1 MNNLIVNKNGN
12 ILRKHNT
19 MTGFPAWASFID
31 ELFGEELGNS
41 KVTNFNNGLSTPKVN
56 IKENEDA
63 YTLDMAVPGF
73 KKSDFVIDVEDETL
87 SISMEASKEEE
98 KTEENYS
105 RKEYGYASFK
115 RSFSLPETVD
125 EEKIEAIYK
134 DGILSLSIPKKE
146 EAKPKP
152 ARKIVVG

>member
-12 ILRKHNT
+12 VLRKHNA
-19 MTGFPAWASFID
+19 MTGFPAWTSFID
-31 ELFGEELGNS
+31 ELFGEEFANVKTS
-41 KVTNFNNGLSTPKVN
+41 NFNKGISTPKVN
-56 IKENEDA
+56 IKESEEA

-73 KKSDFVIDVEDETL
+73 NKSDFVIDIEDETL
-87 SISMEASKEEE
+87 SISMEVTKEDE

-115 RSFSLPETVD
+115 RSFSLPETV
-125 EEKIEAIYK
+125 EQEKIEATYK
-134 DGILSLSIPKKE
+134 DGILSVSIPKKE

>member
-12 ILRKHNT
+12 VLRKNNT
-19 MTGFPAWASFID
+19 MTGFPAWDSFID
-31 ELFGEELGNS
+31 EFFGEGQGTV
-41 KVTNFNNGLSTPKVN
+41 KTANFNKGLSTPKVN

-73 KKSDFVIDVEDETL
+73 NKSDFVIDVEDETL
-87 SISMEASKEEE
+87 SISLEVTKEDE

-105 RKEYGYASFK
+105 RKEYGFASFK
-115 RSFSLPETVD
+115 RSFSLPETVED
-125 EEKIEAIYK
+125 DKIEATYK

-152 ARKIVVG
+152 ARKIMVG